1 MGEGTATGA
10 GAAKVGGSAASEQ
23 SSKWSLRQ
31 LKDHFERNNMDW
43 EGTLE
48 RIKELSVKTLQSAE
62 PVIASTWQQASSSAS
77 VGGVAGPPPQTCFE
91 IYGFDVMLDVNL
103 KAWLLEVNVFPSLSS
118 SSPFDK
124 RVKTQLIG
132 DVMTLVGIQPYD
144 HELVKNTVKEEHQK
158 RLQGVHP
165 RTHTQAPRQ
174 NLQGLAGAALKDL
187 GEMEWRIIL
196 DAHDEYLRR
205 GSLERIYPTPEAVE
219 KHAQHFGTQRY
230 ANVVLQKWMEAGGE
244 KIFQRVGPS
253 SSASGERG
261 MEAAPAWV
269 PQQAYGRC

>member
-124 RVKTQLIG
+124 RVKTQLIA
-132 DVMTLVGIQPYD
+132 DVFTLVGLQPYD
-144 HELVKNTVKEEHQK
+144 HDLVKSAVKEEHQK

-165 RTHTQAPRQ
+165 RSQQPARPNVQ
-174 NLQGLAGAALKDL
+174 SLAGVASLKHF
-187 GEMEWRIIL
+187 GEMEWRIII

-205 GSLERIYPTPEAVE
+205 GSLERIYPTPEAVQR
-219 KHAQHFGTQRY
+219 HA
-230 ANVVLQKWMEAGGE
+230 
-244 KIFQRVGPS
+244 
-253 SSASGERG
+253 
-261 MEAAPAWV
+261 
-269 PQQAYGRC
+269 